1 VSGNRHFGDSAL
13 PHLVASTLPDQ
24 SPSLALRRGSALD
37 PLLELTLLHPGLQS
51 TRLAILPTRVANL
64 PFLNTSEY
72 MHPTGPE
79 RVLPS
84 YNATPSVSH
93 RHRNIARRGIWF
105 ERIDLFLT
113 KDVLADQSP
122 IGAPLRSNT
131 EAIANK
137 CAFQHT
143 RVGRSRLCFVCNAA
157 EL

>member
-1 VSGNRHFGDSAL
+1 VLFGGDDNVHSQAL
-13 PHLVASTLPDQ
+13 SDTWTYGAAPPPPRCFVDRPQAEAAKARS
-24 SPSLALRRGSALD
+24 
-37 PLLELTLLHPGLQS
+37 
-51 TRLAILPTRVANL
+51 
-64 PFLNTSEY
+64 
-72 MHPTGPE
+72 GPE

-113 KDVLADQSP
+113 KEVLVDQSP

-131 EAIANK
+131 EVVANK